1 MRACTAVL
9 ISLSLA
15 AVPGACSSVDA
26 PASGVALEASA
37 AVHDALSIAWS
48 DHIDAAI
55 RKDVNAVLEIYAD
68 DVIYVVPGMED
79 VRGRDAIDAMETR
92 TLAEADVL
100 HAEHTIQSL
109 SVFDDIAYELGTVI
123 GPVRPRGGEATTVT
137 FHFMAMWQRQADGAW
152 RIRCFVGLPE

>member
-1 MRACTAVL
+1 MRAFTAVMT
-9 ISLSLA
+9 SLGFA
-15 AVPGACSSVDA
+15 AVLSACASVDTQ
-26 PASGVALEASA
+26 ASGVALDSSA
-37 AVHDALSIAWS
+37 AAHDAISIAWS

-92 TLAEADVL
+92 SLAEADVL
-100 HAEHTIQSL
+100 HAEHTIQNL

-123 GPVRPRGGEATTVT
+123 GPVRPRGRDATTVT
-137 FHFMAMWQRQADGAW
+137 FHFMAMWQRQADGGW